1 MRRERSRGA
10 MTRERRAHLWLGGL
24 VVAAIVADPGAT
36 GGAATAATPDERVML
51 VGLGDSLT
59 HGTMNATNNSVN
71 TENAY
76 LQRVADQLQTVVN
89 LRFTQPLYD
98 FTEKRMKPFVIP
110 TNLGVDGSDSF
121 TMEGLEYHKR
131 VGATQDTPSTGL
143 ICDRPLLTKK
153 ADDYD
158 KVMYPINLLAG
169 KPVTQVDAAVWSL
182 TQGAKLQRA
191 HKAIAVLW
199 IGNNDSSL
207 AALGGGGANPQFE
220 PFPFD
225 QVKSELTPAVRY
237 LLSFGEKKG
246 EVSFSPYT
254 QAAIERNLTDLADFT
269 AQFDHLLNRLT
280 TETAGSSADVDWLVF
295 TLPYYSAVGYLIDS
309 DDLEYYL
316 RKFDPAYTVPASF
329 KRVAP
334 PGQPITDPFQG
345 DRVSL
350 FTLGFMISLM
360 ATGHTAAEANA
371 ILDDNG
377 QQRDGVVM
385 SEAEEHFIMGR
396 IDGFNAA
403 INSVAASY
411 GPRVHVL
418 DVGAYL
424 NNALAGQTP
433 VVVGGHTLSRKWARG
448 GGFSLDGVHPG
459 YTGQSLIANFVIQQI
474 NTLFGWNAPTYDLA
488 QVLATDPYFDHD
500 GDGWVAGPD
509 DPAFGVTQ
517 LLFLLR
523 DPDDSDG
530 TKQVQIP
537 PDVWN
542 QISNILLH
550 QLLGIPALAH
560 EAARV
565 GIR

>member
-1 MRRERSRGA
+1 
-10 MTRERRAHLWLGGL
+10 MTTLHRCVPFCLGGL
-24 VVAAIVADPGAT
+24 VLVSIVADPAAI
-36 GGAATAATPDERVML
+36 GGAAAAATAGDRVML

-76 LQRVADQLQTVVN
+76 LQRVADRLKTVVD

-131 VGATQDTPSTGL
+131 VGAAQDTLSNGL

-169 KPVTQVDAAVWSL
+169 HPVTQVDAAAWTL
-182 TQGAKLQRA
+182 TEGVKLQHA
-191 HKAIAVLW
+191 QKALVVLW

-225 QVKSELTPAVRY
+225 QVKSELKPAVRY
-237 LLSFGEKKG
+237 LLRYGERTG
-246 EVSFSPYT
+246 QVSFAPYT

-269 AQFDHLLNRLT
+269 AQYDHLLSRLT
-280 TETAGSSADVDWLVF
+280 TESAGSTADVHFLAL

-309 DDLEYYL
+309 EDLEYYIG
-316 RKFDPAYTVPASF
+316 KYIPGYSVPASF
-329 KRVAP
+329 ARVAD
-334 PGQPITDPFQG
+334 PGQPITDPLRG

-350 FTLGFMISLM
+350 FTFGFMVSLA
-360 ATGHTAAEANA
+360 ATGHSAAEVNA
-371 ILDDNG
+371 VVDDNG
-377 QQRDGVVM
+377 TQRDGLVLCQ
-385 SEAEEHFIMGR
+385 AEQQYIMGR

-403 INSVAASY
+403 IKTLGAAY
-411 GPRVHVL
+411 GPKVHVV
-418 DVGAYL
+418 DVGNYL
-424 NNALAGQTP
+424 NLALTGVTP
-433 VVVGGHTLSRKWARG
+433 VFAGTKQLGRKWSRG
-448 GGFSLDGVHPG
+448 AGFSLDGVHPS
-459 YTGQSLIANFVIQQI
+459 YTAQSLIANFVLQQI
-474 NTLFGWNAPTYDLA
+474 NTIFGYNAPTYDLG
-488 QVLATDPYFDHD
+488 QVLATDPYYDRD
-500 GDGWVAGPD
+500 GDGWVPGPD
-509 DPAFGVTQ
+509 DPAFGITQ

-523 DPDDSDG
+523 DTDDSDAS
-530 TKQVQIP
+530 QQAAIP
-537 PDVWN
+537 PDIWDR
-542 QISNILLH
+542 ISDILLH
-550 QLLGIPALAH
+550 QVLGIPAMAH
-560 EAARV
+560 EARRV

>member
-1 MRRERSRGA
+1 MR
-10 MTRERRAHLWLGGL
+10 TVRRLGRPAVCGL
-24 VVAAIVADPGAT
+24 VFLLVLSRPTTTAGVAAAA
-36 GGAATAATPDERVML
+36 GGGDKWVL

-59 HGTMNATNNSVN
+59 HGTMNATNNYVN

-76 LQRVADQLQTVVN
+76 LQRVADKLATVLD

-98 FTEKRMKPFVIP
+98 FDETRLKPFVVP

-121 TMEGLEYHKR
+121 TMEGLEYYKR
-131 VGATQDTPSTGL
+131 VGAATNVLSNGL
-143 ICDRPLLTKK
+143 LCDRKLLTNK

-158 KVMYPINLLAG
+158 KVMYPIDLLAG
-169 KPVTQVDAAVWSL
+169 GPVSQVDAAVWTL
-182 TQGAKLQRA
+182 TQGVKRS
-191 HKAIAVLW
+191 HRNKALVVLW

-237 LLSFGEKKG
+237 LLSYGEKTG
-246 EVSFSPYT
+246 QVSFAPYT
-254 QAAIERNLTDLADFT
+254 QAAIERNLTDLTDFT
-269 AQFDHLLNRLT
+269 NQFDHLLGRFT
-280 TETAGSSADVDWLVF
+280 SETAGSTADVEWLVF

-309 DDLEYYL
+309 EDIEFYL
-316 RKFDPAYTVPASF
+316 RKYDPTYTVPASF

-360 ATGHTAAEANA
+360 ATGHSAAEVNA

-377 QQRDGVVM
+377 QQRDGIVM
-385 SEAEEHFIMGR
+385 SEAEEHYIMGR

-403 INSVAASY
+403 IHSVAASY
-411 GPRVHVL
+411 GPKVHVL
-418 DVGAYL
+418 DVGGYL

-433 VVVGGHTLSRKWARG
+433 VVVGGRTLSRKWSRG
-448 GGFSLDGVHPG
+448 GGFSLDGVHPS
-459 YTGQSLIANFVIQQI
+459 YTGQSLIANYVLQQA
-474 NTLFGWNAPTYDLA
+474 NTIFGLNAPTYDLA
-488 QVLATDPYFDHD
+488 QVLATDPYVDQD
-500 GDGWVAGPD
+500 GDGWVPGPNN
-509 DPAFGVTQ
+509 PAFGATQ

-523 DPDDSDG
+523 DPDDTDA
-530 TKQVQIP
+530 TKQAQIP
-537 PDVWN
+537 PDVWD
-542 QISNILLH
+542 QISSILLH
-550 QLLGIPALAH
+550 QLLGIQGIAR
-560 EAARV
+560 EAQRV
-565 GIR
+565 GIH